1 MKKLLFYISIYLT
14 VIAVSFI
21 ILGSVVFTIDKSG
34 KAENSPDTTARAVIS
49 DESGLYR
56 TMDAGSSKKLQGTC
70 VFINVFVS
78 NKVYFIREKDKEL
91 KLQTLHEAVE
101 YIYQQAE
108 KYGQSLSII
117 YDTEDTNIDCT
128 VDYAIPLGPSD
139 LESWP
144 YETFIEE
151 IRSKYDIDGIMKK
164 YDADNLSFLIHF
176 DTLGFGVDFALM
188 SRKIG
193 NYINRYYESAMLYTE
208 TYEVFA
214 HEILHLFGAI
224 DLYKLDEER
233 LALAEEYFPDEIMLS
248 NIEEDYEIGALT
260 AYLIGWTGK
269 LDEKYKVFLK

>member
-128 VDYAIPLGPSD
+128 VDYAIPIGPRD

-151 IRSKYDIDGIMKK
+151 IRSKYDIDGIMEK

-176 DTLGFGVDFALM
+176 DTSGLGVDFALM

-193 NYINRYYESAMLYTE
+193 NSINRYYESAILYTE
-208 TYEVFA
+208 KYKFFV

-224 DLYKLDEER
+224 DLYNLNEER
-233 LALAEEYFPDEIMLS
+233 LALAKEYFPNDIMITTIKS
-248 NIEEDYEIGALT
+248 DCIVGELT
-260 AYLIGWTGK
+260 AYLIGWTDK